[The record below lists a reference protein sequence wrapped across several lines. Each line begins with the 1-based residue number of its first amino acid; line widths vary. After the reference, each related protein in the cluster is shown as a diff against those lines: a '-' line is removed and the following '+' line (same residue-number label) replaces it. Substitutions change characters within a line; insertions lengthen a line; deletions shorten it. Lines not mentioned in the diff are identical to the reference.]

1 VAVVNATLAE
11 ALWPGRS
18 PIGRRL
24 RFGGPGDGGR
34 WLTVVGVVGDV
45 KQLGLNDPPI
55 GQLHVPLG
63 AVGAEQFGVVVRTRG
78 DAAALAPALRQA
90 LAEEAPGVGAVDVT
104 PMLTV
109 LRTVHWQPKVFG
121 GLFGA
126 FGLAALLL
134 AVVGVYGMT
143 AYAVA
148 QRTREIGVRVA
159 LGAGARDVVALT
171 ARRGLALMGV
181 GLAAGLALTLAAGGV
196 FRTILFGVTPSDP
209 AVLLGAPLLLGAVGL
224 LATWLPARRAARVDP
239 MVALRAE

>member
-1 VAVVNATLAE
+1 
-11 ALWPGRS
+11 
-18 PIGRRL
+18 
-24 RFGGPGDGGR
+24 
-34 WLTVVGVVGDV
+34 
-45 KQLGLNDPPI
+45 
-55 GQLHVPLG
+55 
-63 AVGAEQFGVVVRTRG
+63 
-78 DAAALAPALRQA
+78 
-90 LAEEAPGVGAVDVT
+90 
-104 PMLTV
+104 
-109 LRTVHWQPKVFG
+109 VHWQPKVFG